1 MNCFKINLSKPDL
14 SEIAKKVLDEINSG
28 IRYKENLISR
38 QSSTKVVRL
47 QEILKYKKHMTLK
60 FDIDS

>member
-47 QEILKYKKHMTLK
+47 QEILKDKKHMTLK

>member
-1 MNCFKINLSKPDL
+1 MNCFKINLSKSDL

-47 QEILKYKKHMTLK
+47 QEILKDKKHMTLK